1 MVVAVND
8 VLDQIAAAL
17 HRQDRTSL
25 QPFWT
30 VIATQALPQGLN
42 DVQEIF
48 IQRGFTAAQLASWP
62 DYDPAVKYQALYWS
76 LQQAAPLND
85 QPMNVQ
91 AVKGLDQRLKLWNMV
106 IADAMGNPIIPT
118 PV

>member
-1 MVVAVND
+1 MVVTVND

-25 QPFWT
+25 LPFWN
-30 VIATQALPQGLN
+30 VIAAQALPQGLN

-62 DYDPAVKYQALYWS
+62 DFDPAVKYQS
-76 LQQAAPLND
+76 LFWAMSQAAPLND
-85 QPMNVQ
+85 QPMNAQSVRD
-91 AVKGLDQRLKLWNMV
+91 LDQRLKLWNMV
-106 IADAMGNPIIPT
+106 IADATGAPIIPT